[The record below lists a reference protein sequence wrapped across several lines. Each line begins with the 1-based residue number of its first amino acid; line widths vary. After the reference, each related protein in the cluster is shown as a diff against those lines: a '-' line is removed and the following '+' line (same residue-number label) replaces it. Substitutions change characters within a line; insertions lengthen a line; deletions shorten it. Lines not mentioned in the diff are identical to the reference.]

1 MRSRTTLAF
10 LSLAVIILLFTTG
23 CAHNNAMFFGTN
35 TAVGLDARADPAAGG
50 TPTVSIGYK
59 RQEAVWMPLM
69 ANQANEAGKIVP
81 GPCADQKTTN
91 PDCHF
96 QGTEAK
102 DTYSVLASFGTEAG
116 ASAGTGPEA
125 RLEIAQYFATG
136 WAARQLAKEGGAQ
149 LVAIQHPNPE
159 VDPAKVAKII
169 EDRDKNKQKVLK
181 FVKDATGKVDK
192 AKLDTV
198 LKGTALENEPLIIGT
213 ATQPI
218 ANLDKVLTDYF
229 YNHLDDLAANV
240 PKQEIIP

>member
-10 LSLAVIILLFTTG
+10 LSLAVIFLLFTTG

-50 TPTVSIGYK
+50 TPTVSIGYR
-59 RQEAVWMPLM
+59 RQEAVWMPLL
-69 ANQANEAGKIVP
+69 ANQANAAGKTVP
-81 GPCADQKTTN
+81 GSCADQMTTN

-96 QGTEAK
+96 QGTDGK
-102 DTYSVLASFGTEAG
+102 DTYSVLASFGTKTG
-116 ASAGTGPEA
+116 ASAGTEPEA

-136 WAARQLAKEGGAQ
+136 WAARYLAKQGGAE

-159 VDPAKVAKII
+159 VDPTKVAKII
-169 EDRDKNKQKVLK
+169 KEINANKQKVLK
-181 FVKDATGKVDK
+181 FVDDTTGKVDK

-198 LKGTALENEPLIIGT
+198 LKGTFLENVQEIIDT

-218 ANLDKVLTDYF
+218 ANLDRLLTNFYF
-229 YNHLDDLAANV
+229 NHVDDLAANV
-240 PKQEIIP
+240 P